1 MMKSILDSISKATLV
16 ILLSMIMLLPYGCSS
31 KQMGETVAEG
41 HRRHRRNL
49 RLNQQ
54 EMMEDIDMFLLLDK
68 PSRLTDKR
76 IP

>member
-1 MMKSILDSISKATLV
+1 MKSILEHISKVTLV
-16 ILLSMIMLLPYGCSS
+16 ILLSILIFLPCGCSP
-31 KQMGETVAEG
+31 KQMGETAAEG

-54 EMMEDIDMFLLLDK
+54 EMMEDIDMVLLLDK
-68 PSRLTDKR
+68 PMKLTDKR

>member
-1 MMKSILDSISKATLV
+1 MMKSILDNISKAILV
-16 ILLSMIMLLPYGCSS
+16 ILLSIIMLLPYGCSS

-54 EMMEDIDMFLLLDK
+54 EMMEDIDMFLLLDE
-68 PSRLTDKR
+68 PSRLTDNR

>member
-1 MMKSILDSISKATLV
+1 MMKSILDNISKIALV
-16 ILLSMIMLLPYGCSS
+16 ILLSILMFLPCGCST
-31 KQMGETVAEG
+31 KQMGETKAEG

-54 EMMEDIDMFLLLDK
+54 EMMEDIDMVLLLDK
-68 PSRLTDKR
+68 PSKLTDKR

>member
-1 MMKSILDSISKATLV
+1 MKSILDSISKATLV
-16 ILLSMIMLLPYGCSS
+16 ILLSILIFLPYGCSS
-31 KQMGETVAEG
+31 RQMGETIAEG
-41 HRRHRRNL
+41 NRRHRRNL

-54 EMMEDIDMFLLLDK
+54 SMMEDIDMVLLLDK